1 MKTFSK
7 DKSQKNK
14 GKTEIQRILKA
25 NTCKCK
31 VGDECDCGRLEE
43 SNTLFARKF
52 LFNLVREADELE
64 AERDPGQ
71 FDDETNKQDF
81 KNALNPETPDNQFD
95 VEGLDPSMITQNI
108 EVINSWAKKLDEF
121 ANFLNDPGTQSLHK
135 ILADADKPG
144 TLLKGITRKSSDAIT
159 RIAGEISKLQEV
171 LNSFVI
177 LAPKKQR
184 DAEQFR
190 GG

>member
-7 DKSQKNK
+7 NKSPKKNQ
-14 GKTEIQRILKA
+14 TEIKRILKA
-25 NTCKCK
+25 NICKCK
-31 VGDECDCGRLEE
+31 VGEDCNCGRLEE
-43 SNTLFARKF
+43 SNTIFARKF
-52 LFNLVREADELE
+52 LFNLVKEADELDSE
-64 AERDPGQ
+64 KNPEQ
-71 FDDETNKQDF
+71 FDDQGDKQAFND
-81 KNALNPETPDNQFD
+81 ALNPETPEGQFD
-95 VEGLDPSMITQNI
+95 VEGLDPSSVSKNI
-108 EVINSWAKKLDEF
+108 EVINAWSEKLDEF

-135 ILADADKPG
+135 ILADADRPG

-159 RIAGEISKLQEV
+159 RIAGEITKLKEV

-184 DAEQFR
+184 DAEQYR